1 VLVERDTGQGHA
13 ERGLRFRNEPQFV
26 AASVA
31 RNKPARI
38 MALLLVR
45 TVCLRV
51 YAAGASRRRTALTA

>member
-1 VLVERDTGQGHA
+1 
-13 ERGLRFRNEPQFV
+13 V